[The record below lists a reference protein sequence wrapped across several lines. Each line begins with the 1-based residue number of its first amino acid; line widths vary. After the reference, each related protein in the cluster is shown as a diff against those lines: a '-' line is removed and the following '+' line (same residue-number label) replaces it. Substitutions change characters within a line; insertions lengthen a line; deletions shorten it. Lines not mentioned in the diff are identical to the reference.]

1 MNIGIIGAGRVG
13 RTLGRGLA
21 AAGHTVRYG
30 VRNVDDEQDISSES
44 GDVDVVTVRDAAS
57 TSDVIILATPWAAV
71 EDAIVTAGAPSG
83 ALDGK
88 ILVDATNP
96 IGPGMSLVLGHTDS
110 GAEQVQRW
118 APAAR
123 VVKAFNTTGFENMAQ
138 PHIGAQALMMPVCGD
153 DETACAVVA
162 GLAHDLGF
170 GAVVAGPLRQARLL
184 EPLALLWISLA
195 MRADVGRAM
204 GFALL
209 RRTS

>member
-13 RTLGRGLA
+13 RTLGGGLA
-21 AAGHTVRYG
+21 AAGHAVHYG
-30 VRNVDDEQDISSES
+30 VRNVDDVSDIPSEH
-44 GDVDVVTVRDAAS
+44 GDVDVVSVLSAAS
-57 TSDVIILATPWAAV
+57 ASDVIILATPWAAV
-71 EDAIVTAGAPSG
+71 QDAIVAAGAATG

-96 IGPGMSLVLGHTDS
+96 IGPGLSLVLGHTDS

-118 APAAR
+118 APGAR

-138 PHIGAQALMMPVCGD
+138 PKIGAQALMMPVCGD
-153 DETACAVVA
+153 DDSACAVVA
-162 GLAHDLGF
+162 GLARDLGF
-170 GAVVAGPLRQARLL
+170 GAVLAGPLRQARLL

-209 RRTS
+209 HRAS